1 MKTSKFLSRN
11 FLSIFFSLFL
21 FCDFNNTLAED
32 EPVDIWNI
40 EENKEINEEEKNIGV
55 QNLEEEI
62 NSTINFKKIENN
74 NIEIIK
80 DENIE
85 PNVILAGIY
94 DPSDNGL
101 SIDMWL
107 NSDGKEINKILKRI
121 NKLKLSHDANEIIN
135 IALLTNSYLPKKNIP
150 EDEFID
156 FKLEYLIKNN
166 NLELIKSY
174 LIKNNNISNNIKLI
188 KYYVESYI
196 SDSDLQNSCEIFNKI
211 NLFEDEYLTKFKIY
225 CLINEG
231 KREEAQLQFDLI
243 KEANF
248 KDVFFENKFNYLMGY
263 SNELQKISERNILE
277 FHLSHRTNPQFEYKP
292 SKKTS
297 KIIWKY
303 LSSANLF
310 EKIDD
315 IDIENQ
321 DKILLIEQA
330 AHERNYSEK
339 DLLRLYKRF
348 KFNINQLINVKEA
361 YKLLPSSQGRALLY
375 QRLLLTNDVNQI
387 LYLSS
392 ELKKSFIEEK
402 MSEAFRDELSI
413 ILEKIDE
420 KDVPSN
426 YSSFYNA
433 NYKNKKNLKKKIKI
447 NNKVIHQSKILN
459 YFKEKYELKKVEK
472 DTNDI
477 IKKIKKNKDYFV
489 SIKDLIIL
497 ESLKSDGIIIL
508 KKYENL
514 FEFNQSEIPTDIQLL
529 MNNNE
534 IGMVLLRLAEIIGE
548 DDMKDLGPE
557 TIHFIISTLN
567 ELNIDQLRDDILLK
581 VLPLKV

>member
-11 FLSIFFSLFL
+11 FLSIFFTVFL
-21 FCDFNNTLAED
+21 FFCFNNILAEE

-40 EENKEINEEEKNIGV
+40 EENKEIEEKEKNIDNE
-55 QNLEEEI
+55 NLEEEI
-62 NSTINFKKIENN
+62 NPTINFKKLENSN
-74 NIEIIK
+74 LEIIK
-80 DENIE
+80 DEDIE
-85 PNVILAGIY
+85 SNVNLAGLY
-94 DPSDNGL
+94 DPSDNNL

-107 NSDGKEINKILKRI
+107 NSDGVEIKKILKRLS
-121 NKLKLSHDANEIIN
+121 KLKLSYDANEIIN
-135 IALLTNSYLPKKNIP
+135 IALLTNSYVPKKNIS
-150 EDEFID
+150 EDQFID
-156 FKLEYLIKNN
+156 FKLEYLIRNN

-174 LIKNNNISNNIKLI
+174 LIKNDDISNNLKLI
-188 KYYVESYI
+188 RYYADSYL
-196 SDSDLQNSCEIFNKI
+196 SNSDLKNACEIFNKI
-211 NLFEDEYLTKFKIY
+211 NLFEDDYLIKFKIY

-248 KDVFFENKFNYLMGY
+248 KDIFFENKFNYLMGY
-263 SNELQKISERNILE
+263 SNELQKISEKNILE

-292 SKKTS
+292 NKNTS

-315 IDIENQ
+315 IDTENNE
-321 DKILLIEQA
+321 KILLIEQA
-330 AHERNYSEK
+330 AHERNYNEK
-339 DLLRLYKRF
+339 DLLELYKRF
-348 KFNINQLINVKEA
+348 KFNINQLINVQET

-387 LYLSS
+387 LNLSS
-392 ELKKSFIEEK
+392 KLKNSFIEEN
-402 MSEAFRDELSI
+402 MSDAFRDELSQ
-413 ILEKIDE
+413 ILQKIDE
-420 KDVPSN
+420 EDVPSN

-433 NYKNKKNLKKKIKI
+433 NYKNRKDLKKKIKI
-447 NNKVIHQSKILN
+447 NNKVIHQSKLLN

-497 ESLKSDGIIIL
+497 ESLQSDGVIIL

-548 DDMKDLGPE
+548 DDINDLGPE

-567 ELNIDQLRDDILLK
+567 QLNIDEIRDKILLK

>member
-1 MKTSKFLSRN
+1 MKKSKFLSRN
-11 FLSIFFSLFL
+11 FLSIFLILFL
-21 FCDFNNTLAED
+21 FFYFNNILAEE

-40 EENKEINEEEKNIGV
+40 EEKEEIKEKDIDIED
-55 QNLEEEI
+55 LEEEI
-62 NSTINFKKIENN
+62 NSTINFKKLENSN
-74 NIEIIK
+74 LEIIK
-80 DENIE
+80 DEDIE
-85 PNVILAGIY
+85 SNVNLAGLY
-94 DPSDNGL
+94 DPSDNSL

-107 NSDGKEINKILKRI
+107 NSDGTEIKKILKRLS
-121 NKLKLSHDANEIIN
+121 KLKLSYDANEIIN
-135 IALLTNSYLPKKNIP
+135 IALLTNSYVPKKNIL

-156 FKLEYLIKNN
+156 FKLEYLIRNN

-174 LIKNNNISNNIKLI
+174 LIKNDDASNNLKLIRYYVDNYISN
-188 KYYVESYI
+188 
-196 SDSDLQNSCEIFNKI
+196 SDLKNACEIFDKI
-211 NLFEDEYLTKFKIY
+211 NLFEDDYLIKFKIY
-225 CLINEG
+225 CLINDD
-231 KREEAQLQFDLI
+231 KRDEAQLQFDLM
-243 KEANF
+243 KENNF
-248 KDVFFENKFNYLMGY
+248 EDLFFENKFNYLMGY
-263 SNELQKISERNILE
+263 SNELQKISEKNILE

-292 SKKTS
+292 NKNTS

-315 IDIENQ
+315 IDTENKE
-321 DKILLIEQA
+321 KISLIEQA
-330 AHERNYSEK
+330 AHERNYNEK
-339 DLLRLYKRF
+339 DLLELYKRF
-348 KFNINQLINVKEA
+348 KFNINQLINVQET
-361 YKLLPSSQGRALLY
+361 YKLLPPSQGRALLY

-387 LYLSS
+387 LNLSS
-392 ELKKSFIEEK
+392 KLKKSFIEEN
-402 MSEAFRDELSI
+402 MSDAFRDELSL

-420 KDVPSN
+420 EDVPSN

-433 NYKNKKNLKKKIKI
+433 NYKNKNDLKKKIKI
-447 NNKVIHQSKILN
+447 NNKVIHQSKLLN

-472 DTNDI
+472 DTNDV

-489 SIKDLIIL
+489 STKDLIIL
-497 ESLKSDGIIIL
+497 ESLKSDGVTIL

-514 FEFNQSEIPTDIQLL
+514 FEFNQSEIPTDIQLF

-548 DDMKDLGPE
+548 DDINELGSE

-567 ELNIDQLRDDILLK
+567 QLNIDEIRDKILLK